1 MEKHLEKAEE
11 CLGQHHFY
19 VAESGTVTNSEGL
32 SICSVIVCTAC
43 GESKLIQHKV
53 AAEGDYIVTT
63 KNKDK

>member
-1 MEKHLEKAEE
+1 LDNIKTSKE
-11 CLGQHHFY
+11 CTGQHRFY

-32 SICSVIVCTAC
+32 AICSVVVCTAC

-53 AAEGDYIVTT
+53 AAEGDYTVTT